1 MNVAELIDILSD
13 LDPESSVEMAIV
25 APVGKGSEEIT
36 VDQYEVEGI
45 LPRDPEDHDGAMVVW
60 LIGGEPEDVE
70 EFIDAI
76 GGEEDPMHTA
86 HQAEVI
92 DLGRAAQARRT

>member
-25 APVGKGSEEIT
+25 APVGKGSDEIT

-45 LPRDPEDHDGAMVVW
+45 LPRDPEDHDGARVGW
-60 LIGGEPEDVE
+60 LIGQ
-70 EFIDAI
+70 
-76 GGEEDPMHTA
+76 GGWRQKIRKVAP
-86 HQAEVI
+86 
-92 DLGRAAQARRT
+92 

>member
-25 APVGKGSEEIT
+25 APVAKGSDEIT

-45 LPRDPEDHDGAMVVW
+45 LPQ
-60 LIGGEPEDVE
+60 I
-70 EFIDAI
+70 
-76 GGEEDPMHTA
+76 
-86 HQAEVI
+86 
-92 DLGRAAQARRT
+92 GRAHV